1 MATKKKKSP
10 GVFGIMSKGMNAMS
24 DIMGTTAAVKV
35 GGNLVRNIGR
45 SAKGKAPIPL
55 YKKGDYKSL
64 AKDVL
69 GIATLGATS
78 LGAIKGLGATAKAAQ
93 PVMKEA
99 TTTATEKFESYMR
112 NADRG
117 ISKSYR
123 AFKALLPK

>member
-1 MATKKKKSP
+1 MAVKKKKGP

-45 SAKGKAPIPL
+45 SVKGKAPIPL

-64 AKDVL
+64 AKDVV

-78 LGAIKGLGATAKAAQ
+78 LGAIKGLGATAKAAK
-93 PVMKEA
+93 PVVEQ
-99 TTTATEKFESYMR
+99 TTTATQKFESYMR
-112 NADRG
+112 NADRS

-123 AFKALLPK
+123 AFKSLLPK